1 MKKTAWKRT
10 LGILLAASI
19 CLPNISVLAAGAAE
33 GESAIMEEQNSV
45 EDIRTVNES
54 ENSGFA
60 EDKTFEIVQENVNEQ
75 TVENTDSEKG
85 DRANSWRYKDG
96 ELLPSI
102 LRGEQYRTWPTDIP
116 GAVGYG
122 IDVSEHQGIINWQKV
137 KAAGVDYAIVR
148 CGYGMNLPGQDD
160 DYWYKNADACE
171 QYGIPFGAYL
181 YSYADSIEKAKSEAE
196 HVLRLVNGYNL
207 SYPIYYDLEES
218 SVRSKLSSSQIADI
232 AETFCRIIED
242 AGYEVAI
249 YANTDWFTNYLTDSR
264 FDQWDKWVAQYNDI
278 CTYTGEYSM
287 WQCSSKGIVDG
298 IAGDTDL
305 NIDLGAY
312 VGGNSVDGRRIVKS
326 GGKIYGYEGAYKL
339 YGAQKILKYWYYF
352 DKSKDGA
359 AHIGWRT
366 DGTKTYYYD
375 ENGRLA
381 QGAKKIGSYWYYF
394 AGNGTMYT
402 GWRTDGTKT
411 YYYDENGCLAQGAKK
426 IESYWYYFAGNG
438 NMYTGWRTDGT
449 KTYYYDENGR
459 LAQGA
464 KKIGSYWYYF
474 SGNGN
479 MYVGWRTDGSKTY
492 YYDNEGRLSQG
503 AKKIG
508 SYWYYFAGNG
518 TMYTG
523 WRTDGTKTYYYD
535 ENGRLAQ
542 GAKKIG
548 SYWYYFAGNGTMYT
562 GWRTDGT
569 KTYYYDKNG
578 RLAQKAAFIDGRW
591 YNFKSN
597 GELIG

>member
-1 MKKTAWKRT
+1 MCEPVSIVTGVMAAVSAITSTVISIDQENKAIEAQNKANIHNANIAIDEANDLSKQE
-10 LGILLAASI
+10 GIAEQNEQKA
-19 CLPNISVLAAGAAE
+19 AAE
-33 GESAIMEEQNSV
+33 
-45 EDIRTVNES
+45 
-54 ENSGFA
+54 
-60 EDKTFEIVQENVNEQ
+60 Q
-75 TVENTDSEKG
+75 TLQLK
-85 DRANSWRYKDG
+85 RANM
-96 ELLPSI
+96 
-102 LRGEQYRTWPTDIP
+102 
-116 GAVGYG
+116 
-122 IDVSEHQGIINWQKV
+122 QK
-137 KAAGVDYAIVR
+137 AGTA
-148 CGYGMNLPGQDD
+148 
-160 DYWYKNADACE
+160 
-171 QYGIPFGAYL
+171 
-181 YSYADSIEKAKSEAE
+181 KAKSEAE

-298 IAGDTDL
+298 LAGYTDL

-339 YGAQKILKYWYYF
+339 YGAQKILQYWYYF

-359 AHIGWRT
+359 AHI
-366 DGTKTYYYD
+366 
-375 ENGRLA
+375 
-381 QGAKKIGSYWYYF
+381 
-394 AGNGTMYT
+394 
-402 GWRTDGTKT
+402 
-411 YYYDENGCLAQGAKK
+411 
-426 IESYWYYFAGNG
+426 
-438 NMYTGWRTDGT
+438 
-449 KTYYYDENGR
+449 
-459 LAQGA
+459 
-464 KKIGSYWYYF
+464 
-474 SGNGN
+474 
-479 MYVGWRTDGSKTY
+479 
-492 YYDNEGRLSQG
+492 
-503 AKKIG
+503 
-508 SYWYYFAGNG
+508 
-518 TMYTG
+518 G